1 MNQDNKKALKKDLGN
16 RFLKGLKHLF
26 LHNWSY
32 KLLAVVLA
40 LILWAGLIAQD
51 PTLTREKTFT
61 NVNVNV
67 IGMDNLKKD
76 GYVVVNNLDELLEDC
91 QFTVAVPQQQYNT
104 VDAASFNLRLDLS
117 RIHSAGE
124 QEIRLQYSN
133 NSTYGTVTSVSP
145 ETVTVKVEEYTTRSR
160 IPISVNLSG
169 GAPEGWYI
177 SAAVAD
183 PALIAVSGPKSIVDT
198 ISRAKVTLEPEQ
210 IIWVE
215 GVSKIVAPF
224 ELYDRSG
231 ARVENNQIETS
242 NEGVLINDV
251 MIEHNL
257 YPVKEVQLS
266 DLGLIHGSTATGYEV
281 TNVLYTPEKISIA
294 APKKIL
300 ETIDKLFTSSE
311 IDITKKNESFTEQI
325 KIIRPPELN
334 YISTDLVNAE
344 IEISPVITE
353 KVFALVNVELRNVP
367 NDMKASV
374 DTKNL
379 DLTLSG
385 EQLWLEKTKKK
396 DVQLFVDLDGIEEE
410 GTYTLFVDCE
420 VANEED
426 KDFDWTASSDD
437 VIVTLTKKNA
447 N

>member
-1 MNQDNKKALKKDLGN
+1 MNQEKKKALQKDLGN
-16 RFLKGLKHLF
+16 RFLNILKHLF

-61 NVNVNV
+61 NVSVSV
-67 IGMDNLKKD
+67 LGMDTLKKD
-76 GYVVVNNLDELLEDC
+76 GYVVVNNLDELLSEC

-117 RIHSAGE
+117 RIHSAGT
-124 QEIRLQYSN
+124 QELRLQYSN
-133 NSTYGTVTSVSP
+133 NGTYGTVTSVSP
-145 ETVTVKVEEYTTRSR
+145 ETITVQVEEYTTRSR
-160 IPISVNLSG
+160 IPVSVNLSG
-169 GAPEGWYI
+169 SAPEGWYI
-177 SAAVAD
+177 SAPVAD
-183 PALIAVSGPKSIVDT
+183 PALIAVSGPKSIVET
-198 ISRAKVTLEPEQ
+198 ISRAKVTVDPEQ

-215 GVSKIVAPF
+215 GLSRIAAPF

-231 ARVENNQIETS
+231 VLVANTQIETS
-242 NEGVLINDV
+242 NEGVRIEDV

-257 YPVKEVQLS
+257 YPMKEVS
-266 DLGLIHGSTATGYEV
+266 IVDLGLIHGVPATGYEV
-281 TNVLYTPEKISIA
+281 TNVMYTPEKISIA
-294 APKKIL
+294 APKNIL
-300 ETIDKLFTSSE
+300 STIDKLFTSSE
-311 IDITKKNESFTEQI
+311 IDVTKKSESFTDQI
-325 KIIRPPELN
+325 RIIRPTELN
-334 YISTDLVNAE
+334 YISTDSVNAE

-353 KVFALVNVELRNVP
+353 KDFAQVNVELRNVP

-374 DTKNL
+374 DAKNL

-385 EQLWLEKTKKK
+385 EQLWLEKTRKK

-410 GTYTLFVDCE
+410 GTYTLLVDCE
-420 VANEED
+420 VTNEED
-426 KDFDWTASSDD
+426 KDFDWIASSDD
-437 VIVTLTKKNA
+437 VEVTLTKKSA